1 MDDPVD
7 AVLDDHR
14 LQAGCVEDVDVGEAA
29 ASAAVHCR
37 WLDDVRHD
45 DVVVTVASPEFGG

>member
-14 LQAGCVEDVDVGEAA
+14 LQAGRVEDVDVGEAA
-29 ASAAVHCR
+29 AASATVHCR

-45 DVVVTVASPEFGG
+45 DVVVAVASPVE